1 MIYQK
6 FKKFVEAEK
15 LFSPRSRLLVAVSG
29 GQDSVALVHLLVEL
43 KKKDWPQLQMALAHF
58 NHQLRKSAGEDEL
71 FVRQLAE
78 ELGIKVFSG
87 RADVK
92 DFARKKQINLE
103 EAARLK
109 RYEFLRKA
117 AGKFEADYILT
128 AHTMTD
134 QAETVLMKIFRG
146 TGLEGLQGIRLKA
159 GNIVRPLLCLDRQ
172 ELEDYLRENHL
183 EFRQDETNEDE
194 RFLRNK
200 IRLRLIP
207 LLEKEFD
214 PKVVA
219 HLTEA
224 ALIAQGENEALSQLV
239 EKIWLKVTHSDSS
252 HLELNLRKLEKMPT
266 GLARRLVRK
275 YLKTVLGLE
284 SPTFHQTQAVLA
296 LKDGQRFSWGRSK
309 VLVREA
315 GWLRKIEKT
324 KRAKAFYFRWDGR
337 SPLRLANGLE
347 FVARFISVRKLPA
360 ARRLHQLEF
369 DDAKRCYLDA
379 SKVTLPLEVRNRRP
393 GDKYQ
398 PVGLYG
404 QKKIKESLRERKIPQ
419 AERSELPVFLSA
431 GKIVWVPGLPVS
443 EEFKVTPS
451 TENILLISV
460 LIKAEVPAD

>member
-6 FKKFVEAEK
+6 FKNFVEAEK
-15 LFSPRSRLLVAVSG
+15 LFSPQSRLLVAVSG

-58 NHQLRKSAGEDEL
+58 NHKLRKSADEDEL
-71 FVRQLAE
+71 FVRNLAE

-92 DFARKKQINLE
+92 DFAGRKHLNLE

-109 RYEFLRKA
+109 RYEFLMKA
-117 AGKFEADYILT
+117 ARKFKADYILT

-159 GNIVRPLLCLDRQ
+159 GNIVRPLLLFERQ
-172 ELEDYLRENHL
+172 ELEDYLRENHF

-200 IRLRLIP
+200 IRLKLIP

-214 PKVVA
+214 PAITA
-219 HLTEA
+219 HLAET
-224 ALIAQGENEALSQLV
+224 ALVAQGENEVLSQLV
-239 EKIWLKVTHSDSS
+239 EKIWPKVTHGDSS
-252 HLELNLRKLEKMPT
+252 HLELNLRKLEKMPA

-275 YLKTVLGLE
+275 YLKASLGLE
-284 SPTFHQTQAVLA
+284 SPTFHQTQAVLT
-296 LKDGQRFSWGRSK
+296 LQDGQKFSWGRSK

-315 GWLRKIEKT
+315 GWLRKVEKT
-324 KRAKAFYFRWDGR
+324 KRPKTFSLSWDGR

-379 SKVTLPLEVRNRRP
+379 SKVTLPLEIRNRRP

-398 PVGLYG
+398 PLGLCG
-404 QKKIKESLRERKIPQ
+404 QKKIKECLRERKIPQ
-419 AERSELPVFLSA
+419 AERDGLPVFLST

-443 EEFKVTPS
+443 GEFRVTPS
-451 TENILLISV
+451 TEKVLLIE
-460 LIKAEVPAD
+460 KQPATD

>member
-6 FKKFVEAEK
+6 FKNFVEAGK
-15 LFSPRSRLLVAVSG
+15 LFSPQSRLLVAVSG

-58 NHQLRKSAGEDEL
+58 NHKLRKSADEDEL
-71 FVRQLAE
+71 FVRNLAE
-78 ELGIKVFSG
+78 ELGLKIFSG

-92 DFARKKQINLE
+92 DFARKKQLNLE

-117 AGKFEADYILT
+117 AGKFEDDYILT

-159 GNIVRPLLCLDRQ
+159 GNIVRPLLLFDRQ

-200 IRLRLIP
+200 IRLKLIP
-207 LLEKEFD
+207 ILEKEFD
-214 PKVVA
+214 PA
-219 HLTEA
+219 ITSHLTEA
-224 ALIAQGENEALSQLV
+224 ALIAQGENEVLSQLV
-239 EKIWLKVTHSDSS
+239 EKIWSKVKHGDSS
-252 HLELNLRKLEKMPT
+252 HLELNLQRLERMPP

-275 YLKTVLGLE
+275 YLKASLGLE
-284 SPTFHQTQAVLA
+284 SPTFHQTQTVLA
-296 LKDGQRFSWGRSK
+296 LKDGQKFSWGRSK

-315 GWLRKIEKT
+315 GWLRKVEKT
-324 KRAKAFYFRWDGR
+324 KRPKTFSLSWDGR

-347 FVARFISVRKLPA
+347 FVARFISVRKLPP
-360 ARRLHQLEF
+360 ARRLRQFEF

-398 PVGLYG
+398 PLGLCG
-404 QKKIKESLRERKIPQ
+404 QKKIKECLQERKIPQ
-419 AERSELPVFLSA
+419 AERDGLPVFLSA

-443 EEFKVTPS
+443 EEFKVIPS
-451 TENILLISV
+451 TENILLISALV
-460 LIKAEVPAD
+460 EAEVPAD

>member
-6 FKKFVEAEK
+6 FKNFVEAEK
-15 LFSPRSRLLVAVSG
+15 LFSPQSRLLVAVSG
-29 GQDSVALVHLLVEL
+29 GQDSVALVHLLVEF
-43 KKKDWPQLQMALAHF
+43 KKKDWPHLQMALAHF
-58 NHQLRKSAGEDEL
+58 NHKLRKSAEEDEL
-71 FVRQLAE
+71 FVRSLAE
-78 ELGIKVFSG
+78 ELGLKLFTG
-87 RADVK
+87 RTDVRG
-92 DFARKKQINLE
+92 FARKKQLNLE

-117 AGKFEADYILT
+117 ASKFEADYILT

-146 TGLEGLQGIRLKA
+146 TGLEGLQGIRLKT
-159 GNIVRPLLCLDRQ
+159 GNIRRPLLCLERQ
-172 ELEDYLRENHL
+172 ELESYLRENHF

-214 PKVVA
+214 QAITA
-219 HLTEA
+219 HLAEM
-224 ALIAQGENEALSQLV
+224 ALIAQGENEVLFQTM
-239 EKIWLKVTHSDSS
+239 EKIWPKVTRGDSS

-275 YLKTVLGLE
+275 YLKTAIGLE
-284 SPTFHQTQAVLA
+284 SPTFHQTQAVLT
-296 LKDGQRFSWGRSK
+296 LQDGQKFSWGRSK

-315 GWLRKIEKT
+315 GWLKKIEKT
-324 KRAKAFYFRWDGR
+324 KHPEDFSLSWDGR

-347 FVARFISVRKLPA
+347 FMARFISVKKLPS

-398 PVGLYG
+398 PVGFYG
-404 QKKIKESLRERKIPQ
+404 QKKIKESLCERKIPQ
-419 AERSELPVFLSA
+419 AEREVLPVFLSA

-451 TENILLISV
+451 TEKILLISV
-460 LIKAEVPAD
+460 LVEAEVPAD

>member
-43 KKKDWPQLQMALAHF
+43 KKKDWPQLQIALAHF
-58 NHQLRKSAGEDEL
+58 NHKLRKSAEGDEF
-71 FVRQLAE
+71 FVRNLAE
-78 ELGIKVFSG
+78 ELELKLFTG
-87 RADVK
+87 RANVK
-92 DFARKKQINLE
+92 DFARRKHLNLE

-109 RYEFLRKA
+109 RYEFLKKA
-117 AGKFEADYILT
+117 AGKFKADYILT

-159 GNIVRPLLCLDRQ
+159 ENIVRPLLCFERQ
-172 ELEDYLRENHL
+172 ELEDYLRENHFG
-183 EFRQDETNEDE
+183 FRQDETNEDE

-200 IRLRLIP
+200 IRLKLIP

-214 PKVVA
+214 PAITA
-219 HLTEA
+219 HLAEA
-224 ALIAQGENEALSQLV
+224 ALIAQGENEALSQTV
-239 EKIWLKVTHSDSS
+239 EKIWPRVTRGGSS
-252 HLELNLRKLEKMPT
+252 HLELNLQKLEKMPP

-275 YLKTVLGLE
+275 YLKAAFGLE
-284 SPTFHQTQAVLA
+284 SPTFHQTQAVLT
-296 LKDGQRFSWGRSK
+296 LQDGQKFSWGRRQ

-315 GWLRKIEKT
+315 GWLRKVEKT
-324 KRAKAFYFRWDGR
+324 KQPKDFSFNWDGQ
-337 SPLRLANGLE
+337 SPLRLSSGLE
-347 FVARFISVRKLPA
+347 FVARFISVKKLPP
-360 ARRLHQLEF
+360 ARRLSQLEF

-398 PVGLYG
+398 ALGLHG
-404 QKKIKESLRERKIPQ
+404 EKKIKESLRERKIPQ
-419 AERSELPVFLSA
+419 AERSVLPVFLSA
-431 GKIVWVPGLPVS
+431 GKIVWVPGLPIS
-443 EEFKVTPS
+443 EEFKVTRS
-451 TENILLISV
+451 TDKILLIEKQNTANAS
-460 LIKAEVPAD
+460 I

>member
-6 FKKFVEAEK
+6 FKNFVEAGK
-15 LFSPRSRLLVAVSG
+15 LFSPQSRLLVAVSG

-58 NHQLRKSAGEDEL
+58 NHKLRKSAEEDEL
-71 FVRQLAE
+71 FVRNLAE
-78 ELGIKVFSG
+78 ELGLKIFSG

-92 DFARKKQINLE
+92 DFARKKQLNLE

-117 AGKFEADYILT
+117 AGKFEADHILT

-159 GNIVRPLLCLDRQ
+159 GDIVRPLLCLDRQ

-200 IRLRLIP
+200 IRLKLIP

-214 PKVVA
+214 PAVTA
-219 HLTEA
+219 HLAEA
-224 ALIAQGENEALSQLV
+224 ALIAQGENEALSPMV
-239 EKIWLKVTHSDSS
+239 EKLWPKVTRGDSS
-252 HLELNLRKLEKMPT
+252 HLELNLRKLEEMPA

-275 YLKTVLGLE
+275 YLKTALGLE
-284 SPTFHQTQAVLA
+284 SPTFHQTQVVLT
-296 LKDGQRFSWGRSK
+296 LQDGQKFSWGRSK

-315 GWLRKIEKT
+315 GWLRKVEKT
-324 KRAKAFYFRWDGR
+324 KRPKTFSLSWDGQN
-337 SPLRLANGLE
+337 PLRLANGLE
-347 FVARFISVRKLPA
+347 FVARFISVRKLPP
-360 ARRLHQLEF
+360 ARRLRQFEF

-398 PVGLYG
+398 PLGLNG
-404 QKKIKESLRERKIPQ
+404 EKKIKESLRERKITQ
-419 AERSELPVFLSA
+419 AERDRLPVFLSA

-443 EEFKVTPS
+443 EEFKITPS

-460 LIKAEVPAD
+460 LVEAEVPAD

>member
-15 LFSPRSRLLVAVSG
+15 LFSPQSRLLVAVSG

-43 KKKDWPQLQMALAHF
+43 KKKDWLQLQMALAHF
-58 NHQLRKSAGEDEL
+58 NHKLRKSADEDEL
-71 FVRQLAE
+71 FVRNLAE
-78 ELGIKVFSG
+78 ELGLKVFSG
-87 RADVK
+87 RADVR
-92 DFARKKQINLE
+92 DFARKKQLNLE

-117 AGKFEADYILT
+117 AGKFGADYILT

-172 ELEDYLRENHL
+172 ELEDYLRENHFG
-183 EFRQDETNEDE
+183 FRQDETNEDE

-200 IRLRLIP
+200 IRLELIP
-207 LLEKEFD
+207 ILEKEFD
-214 PKVVA
+214 PAITA

-224 ALIAQGENEALSQLV
+224 ALIAQGENEALSQMV
-239 EKIWLKVTHSDSS
+239 EKIWPKVTHGGSL
-252 HLELNLRKLEKMPT
+252 HLELNLRELEKMPA

-275 YLKTVLGLE
+275 YLKTAIGLE
-284 SPTFHQTQAVLA
+284 SPTFHQTQAVLT
-296 LKDGQRFSWGRSK
+296 LQDGQKFSWGRSK

-315 GWLRKIEKT
+315 GWLRKVEKT
-324 KRAKAFYFRWDGR
+324 KRPKTFSLSWDGQN
-337 SPLRLANGLE
+337 PLRLANGLE
-347 FVARFISVRKLPA
+347 FMARFISVKKLPS
-360 ARRLHQLEF
+360 ARRLHQFEF

-398 PVGLYG
+398 PVGLCG
-404 QKKIKESLRERKIPQ
+404 QKKIKECLRERKIPQ
-419 AERSELPVFLSA
+419 AERDRLPVFLSA

-443 EEFKVTPS
+443 EEFKVTPA
-451 TENILLISV
+451 TEKILLISV
-460 LIKAEVPAD
+460 LVEAEIPAD

>member
-43 KKKDWPQLQMALAHF
+43 KKKDWPQLQIALAHF
-58 NHQLRKSAGEDEL
+58 NHKLRKSAEGDEF
-71 FVRQLAE
+71 FVRNLAE
-78 ELGIKVFSG
+78 GLELKLFTG

-92 DFARKKQINLE
+92 DFARRKHLNLE

-117 AGKFEADYILT
+117 ASKFEADYILT

-159 GNIVRPLLCLDRQ
+159 ENIVRPLLCLERQ
-172 ELEDYLRENHL
+172 ELEDYLRENHFG
-183 EFRQDETNEDE
+183 FRQDETNEDE
-194 RFLRNK
+194 RFFRNK
-200 IRLRLIP
+200 IRLKLIP
-207 LLEKEFD
+207 FLQKEFD
-214 PKVVA
+214 PAITA
-219 HLTEA
+219 HLAEA
-224 ALIAQGENEALSQLV
+224 ALIAQGENEALSQTV
-239 EKIWLKVTHSDSS
+239 EKIWPRVTRGGSS
-252 HLELNLRKLEKMPT
+252 HLELNLGKLEKMPP

-275 YLKTVLGLE
+275 YLKAAFGLE
-284 SPTFHQTQAVLA
+284 SPTFHQTQAVLT
-296 LKDGQRFSWGRSK
+296 LQDGQKFSWGRRQ

-315 GWLRKIEKT
+315 GWLRKVEKT
-324 KRAKAFYFRWDGR
+324 KRQKTFSLSWDGQ
-337 SPLRLANGLE
+337 SPLRLPNGLE
-347 FVARFISVRKLPA
+347 FVARFISVKKLPP
-360 ARRLHQLEF
+360 ARRLSGLEF

-398 PVGLYG
+398 PLGLRG
-404 QKKIKESLRERKIPQ
+404 EKKIKESLRERKIPQ
-419 AERSELPVFLSA
+419 VERDVLPVFLSA
-431 GKIVWVPGLPVS
+431 GKIVWVPGLPIS
-443 EEFKVTPS
+443 EEFKVTRS
-451 TENILLISV
+451 TDKILLIEKQTS
-460 LIKAEVPAD
+460 AN